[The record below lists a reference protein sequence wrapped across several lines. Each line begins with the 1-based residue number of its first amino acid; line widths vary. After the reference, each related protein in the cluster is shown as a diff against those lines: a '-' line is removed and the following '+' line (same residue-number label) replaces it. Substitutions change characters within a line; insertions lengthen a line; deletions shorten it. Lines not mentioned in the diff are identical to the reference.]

1 MSVKIL
7 FTVFT
12 PTYNRKE
19 LLHRVYNSLQ
29 NQTFSG
35 FEWLVIDDGSTDG
48 TEDLIKFWQKKSPF
62 SIIYHKQPNQG
73 KHVAYNTAAKFAKGE
88 LFTAIDSDDEIIPTT
103 LERLKFHWDN
113 FTIQE
118 KSYVAGISFNSNDQF
133 GNLVGTKFPKD
144 YEVMDL
150 MGMYYL
156 NNVKGDK
163 GGVVQTKVLYQYP
176 FPENIKNVYVPES
189 SFMFKV
195 AKDWKM
201 CFINES
207 LRIYWLEKRQDSLSI
222 LSTKAINYKGSLYAH
237 ECFLNYNMRFFL
249 KKPKLCIGEAIRY
262 SKLSFHLNVNLK
274 NQFGQITPISAK
286 ILWVCIMPLSFIF
299 FQMDKLKAT
308 RIKKQ

>member
-144 YEVMDL
+144 Y
-150 MGMYYL
+150 
-156 NNVKGDK
+156 
-163 GGVVQTKVLYQYP
+163 
-176 FPENIKNVYVPES
+176 
-189 SFMFKV
+189 
-195 AKDWKM
+195 
-201 CFINES
+201 
-207 LRIYWLEKRQDSLSI
+207 
-222 LSTKAINYKGSLYAH
+222 
-237 ECFLNYNMRFFL
+237 
-249 KKPKLCIGEAIRY
+249 
-262 SKLSFHLNVNLK
+262 
-274 NQFGQITPISAK
+274 
-286 ILWVCIMPLSFIF
+286 
-299 FQMDKLKAT
+299 
-308 RIKKQ
+308 